1 MSTIENKPM
10 KFIDIYNDISVE
22 LDVQPGMK
30 LIESEINKVIRRV
43 NDTIGLFRD
52 VMQVTVGTT
61 TTSVDDVNTWSSTVD
76 ATTTNV
82 DETGRFN
89 NNWVW
94 SSTENRLTLSDE
106 VVDVIGVYIDDVE
119 WEFSSYEEVKD
130 SGNASEKIFHLVGRY
145 IYLPIDLDASGKVL
159 RLDMKRN
166 YTYVNLIVKCED
178 YKEDVV
184 VDLPES
190 YRQLL
195 ISGVLYSMCARTK
208 YKNPDVFSVN
218 KEIFDREYEE
228 LKTRYIQ
235 LDTYSPNVYDKIY
248 KY

>member
-1 MSTIENKPM
+1 
-10 KFIDIYNDISVE
+10 
-22 LDVQPGMK
+22 
-30 LIESEINKVIRRV
+30 
-43 NDTIGLFRD
+43 
-52 VMQVTVGTT
+52 
-61 TTSVDDVNTWSSTVD
+61 
-76 ATTTNV
+76 
-82 DETGRFN
+82 
-89 NNWVW
+89 
-94 SSTENRLTLSDE
+94 
-106 VVDVIGVYIDDVE
+106 
-119 WEFSSYEEVKD
+119 
-130 SGNASEKIFHLVGRY
+130 
-145 IYLPIDLDASGKVL
+145 
-159 RLDMKRN
+159 MKRN
-166 YTYVNLIVKCED
+166 YTYVNLIVKGED

-208 YKNPDVFSVN
+208 YKNSDVFSVN